1 MGSQGL
7 SPINL
12 RDFHV
17 SEEYGFILQDPLE
30 ELPEYYKPWMSIA
43 ENLLLL
49 IEAKQLRDEVTQMPE
64 LSVQHLTGYREQRLA
79 RLILSHITM
88 GYVWQEGEQEVVKVL
103 PRSLAVPYHQ
113 LSQALG
119 LPLIMVHADLVL
131 ANWKRKDPLGNLSP
145 IVCLPGG
152 DSLRGFVLVTFLVEV
167 AAVPGVKA
175 VAESVSAVMREDE
188 ETLLRALGDLAES
201 INQMSAAL
209 QLMFD
214 YVDSAVFYNTI
225 RPFLAGWRDNPAMP
239 EGLIY
244 EGASVEPLSF
254 SGGSAAQSSV
264 FHALDELLGI
274 RHRPESADF
283 LVRMRQYMPP
293 PHRSF
298 VEWVQGAP
306 LLSEYVLRSGGPALL
321 SAFNMC
327 VSALTQLRSLHIRI
341 VSKFVSV
348 AGARARMAL
357 AATRA
362 DGEDIQQER
371 GTGGS
376 QVMSFLKSVRDTCKE
391 GLLGDST

>member
-131 ANWKRKDPLGNLSP
+131 ANWKRKDPLGPLTMANLSP

-274 RHRPESADF
+274 RHRPESAP
-283 LVRMRQYMPP
+283 LPSH
-293 PHRSF
+293 PHRLQVCERGRGPCQDGPSGNKGRWGGHSTG
-298 VEWVQGAP
+298 ERHGRITGHELPKECEGYLQRG
-306 LLSEYVLRSGGPALL
+306 SSGGQHIGRVLT
-321 SAFNMC
+321 
-327 VSALTQLRSLHIRI
+327 VRIYKVALTLVILMQ
-341 VSKFVSV
+341 
-348 AGARARMAL
+348 
-357 AATRA
+357 
-362 DGEDIQQER
+362 
-371 GTGGS
+371 
-376 QVMSFLKSVRDTCKE
+376 C
-391 GLLGDST
+391 